1 MTISE
6 NKKSDLLEL
15 IKQLGIEINTLYHA
29 IEEDDL
35 IPDDR
40 FNEYDKQ
47 MECLYY
53 IHSLLEETVLF
64 S

>member
-6 NKKSDLLEL
+6 NKKLILLDL

-47 MECLYY
+47 MECLYH
-53 IHSLLEETVLF
+53 IHSLLEDEILF